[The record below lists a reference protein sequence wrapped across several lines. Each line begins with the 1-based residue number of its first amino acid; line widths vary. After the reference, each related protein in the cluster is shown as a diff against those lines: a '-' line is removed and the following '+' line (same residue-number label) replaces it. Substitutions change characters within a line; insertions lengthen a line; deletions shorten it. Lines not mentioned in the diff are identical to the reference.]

1 MRTINVLLPCIAF
14 LLLESCCFY
23 GDCED
28 DFDDDNTSFSIYDPV
43 YLSRT
48 DLEQSIDLVEPLQI
62 TNSGKIYVKDNLL
75 FVNETRKGFHVF
87 DNSNPENPVKIAF
100 IKVPGS
106 TDLAIRESVLYIN
119 QATDLIAARYNFNQ
133 NQLSVTKRV
142 ENAFPELL
150 SPDGFYAYDV
160 PANSIVVDWEL
171 KN

>member
-1 MRTINVLLPCIAF
+1 MRITSVLLLSIAF
-14 LLLESCCFY
+14 LLVESCCFY
-23 GDCED
+23 GDCKD
-28 DFDDDNTSFSIYDPV
+28 DFDDDNTSFSRYDPV

-62 TNSGKIYVKDNLL
+62 INSGKIYVKDDLL

-100 IKVPGS
+100 IAVPGS
-106 TDLAIRESVLYIN
+106 TDLAIRENVLYIN
-119 QATDLIAARYNFNQ
+119 QATNLIAARYNFNE

-142 ENAFPELL
+142 GNTFPELL